1 MQEILFDEED
11 EMDDNNNLQRENE
24 ELRMNE
30 EWTNITLN
38 IGLYFFDIKT

>member
-1 MQEILFDEED
+1 MQELLFDEED
-11 EMDDNNNLQRENE
+11 EMDANNNLQRENE

-38 IGLYFFDIKT
+38 IGN

>member
-1 MQEILFDEED
+1 MQELLFDEED
-11 EMDDNNNLQRENE
+11 EMDPNNNLQRENE

-38 IGLYFFDIKT
+38 IGN

>member
-11 EMDDNNNLQRENE
+11 EMDANNNLQRENE

-38 IGLYFFDIKT
+38 IGN